1 MNELFGFLLGG
12 KWGNI
17 IWYIETDFFKSCFY
31 ASLWSVIYGVCCS
44 PKRVQRLVLGTLTI
58 TMRCTFSGR
67 LSNKQSY
74 KCLLIS
80 NDGENGPSAPAL
92 ASIQRFKISLATSPA
107 SVISLNLTNTLQFS
121 LLIWP
126 ISMSSTSMDTAAR
139 LPAEAPETW
148 TQLCSAVHR
157 NGYDYTYNI

>member
-1 MNELFGFLLGG
+1 MKFR
-12 KWGNI
+12 
-17 IWYIETDFFKSCFY
+17 FY

-67 LSNKQSY
+67 LLNKQSN

-92 ASIQRFKISLATSPA
+92 ASMQRFKIALATSPETLN
-107 SVISLNLTNTLQFS
+107 SLNLSTA
-121 LLIWP
+121 P
-126 ISMSSTSMDTAAR
+126 SSDR
-139 LPAEAPETW
+139 YQCPPPAW
-148 TQLCSAVHR
+148 TQPLGFLLKLLKPEHNCAVQSIGMAMTIHI
-157 NGYDYTYNI
+157 TYNKPIYFLHINLHSDV

>member
-1 MNELFGFLLGG
+1 MEERDFL
-12 KWGNI
+12 
-17 IWYIETDFFKSCFY
+17 KSCFY

-44 PKRVQRLVLGTLTI
+44 PKRVQRLVLRTWTI

-67 LSNKQSY
+67 LLNKQSN

-80 NDGENGPSAPAL
+80 NDGENGPRAPAL
-92 ASIQRFKISLATSPA
+92 ASMQRFKIALATSPEPA
-107 SVISLNLTNTLQFS
+107 ISLNSLNSSVIS
-121 LLIWP
+121 P

-148 TQLCSAVHR
+148 IQVWSVLLY
-157 NGYDYTYNI
+157 YDILPR